1 MKDDKKETGEELL
14 DIDEKGNPIE
24 KENEEKKTKPN
35 KTYKY
40 IISII
45 LCFIILISCFYF
57 SQIKKI
63 TKLSLM

>member
-24 KENEEKKTKPN
+24 KENKKKKTKHN
-35 KTYKY
+35 NTYKY

-45 LCFIILISCFYF
+45 LCFIILISCYLYF
-57 SQIKKI
+57 SNKKI
-63 TKLSLM
+63 IKLSLM

>member
-35 KTYKY
+35 KIYKY
-40 IISII
+40 IIAII
-45 LCFIILISCFYF
+45 LCFIILISCYLYF
-57 SQIKKI
+57 SNKKI
-63 TKLSLM
+63 IKLSLM